1 MAGDSVAAK
10 LCVRCGVDVS
20 GARRVKDSR
29 GRYLCGECYDEALRE
44 RRGGAGE
51 AASAAAA
58 VAAIPVDNPLNSSL
72 DSQLDDEV
80 LDAEALLAEEA
91 GAEPLE
97 LVQGLACPGCAAAL
111 TPDAAIC
118 VQCGYNVR
126 EGRALKTSRG
136 QDEAAAEV
144 NAQLKAGRDA
154 DRSAKRREQS
164 RVEYTKAGAWCL
176 GSLVISLF
184 ITASLADGAGVGMAV
199 AEHLIGFG
207 IGVLFATAVYF
218 GCCLLWVGFDQ
229 PWPLI
234 ALKMGAVH
242 ALYGLIAIPL
252 GFLWIFGSII
262 KFIVYVVLLQ
272 NFMDLELQDAL
283 IVAVLTAFAAVLSV
297 VIVLS
302 VLMSQGG
309 II

>member
-1 MAGDSVAAK
+1 MAGDSMAGK
-10 LCVRCGVDVS
+10 RCVRCDVDVS

-29 GRYLCGECYDEALRE
+29 GRYLCGACYDRALRE
-44 RRGGAGE
+44 RRGGAAE
-51 AASAAAA
+51 AAPAAAA
-58 VAAIPVDNPLNSSL
+58 VAAIPL
-72 DSQLDDEV
+72 DSPVDSPLENQLDDDV

-111 TPDAAIC
+111 TPEAAIC

-136 QDEAAAEV
+136 RDEAAEEV

-176 GSLVISLF
+176 GALVVSLF
-184 ITASLADGAGVGMAV
+184 VTASLAEGSDVGMEI

-283 IVAVLTAFAAVLSV
+283 IVAVLTALAAVLAV
-297 VIVLS
+297 VIIMS
-302 VLMSQGG
+302 VLLSQGG